1 MALLIISTVPNE
13 DMARDLSKI
22 LLEKRVAACVN
33 IIPKVRSNYWWNGS
47 IENSEEIILLIKTTE
62 DKYDQLEDLIRKNH
76 PYEIPEII
84 AFEIKK
90 GFNKYLN
97 WIKDETRSFLNFRNF
112 RAFDIRIFM
121 TGKYLIPI
129 VDCFKVK

>member
-62 DKYDQLEDLIRKNH
+62 DKYDQLE
-76 PYEIPEII
+76 
-84 AFEIKK
+84 
-90 GFNKYLN
+90 
-97 WIKDETRSFLNFRNF
+97 T
-112 RAFDIRIFM
+112 
-121 TGKYLIPI
+121 
-129 VDCFKVK
+129 

>member
-13 DMARDLSKI
+13 DVARNLSKI

-33 IIPKVRSNYWWNGS
+33 ILSKVKSNYWWNGS
-47 IENSEEIILLIKTTE
+47 IESSDEIILLIKTTE
-62 DKYDQLEDLIRKNH
+62 DKYIQLEDLIRKNH

-84 AFEIKK
+84 AFDIKK

-97 WIKDETRSFLNFRNF
+97 WIEDETRIL
-112 RAFDIRIFM
+112 
-121 TGKYLIPI
+121 P
-129 VDCFKVK
+129 

>member
-97 WIKDETRSFLNFRNF
+97 WIEDETRIL
-112 RAFDIRIFM
+112 
-121 TGKYLIPI
+121 P
-129 VDCFKVK
+129 

>member
-13 DMARDLSKI
+13 DVARNLSKI

-33 IIPKVRSNYWWNGS
+33 ILSKVKSNYWWNGS
-47 IENSEEIILLIKTTE
+47 IESSDEIILLIKTTE
-62 DKYDQLEDLIRKNH
+62 DKYSQLEDLIRKNH

-84 AFEIKK
+84 AFDIKK

-97 WIKDETRSFLNFRNF
+97 WIEDETRIL
-112 RAFDIRIFM
+112 
-121 TGKYLIPI
+121 P
-129 VDCFKVK
+129 

>member
-13 DMARDLSKI
+13 DVARDLSKI

-97 WIKDETRSFLNFRNF
+97 WIKDETRIL
-112 RAFDIRIFM
+112 
-121 TGKYLIPI
+121 P
-129 VDCFKVK
+129 

>member
-13 DMARDLSKI
+13 DVARNLSKI

-33 IIPKVRSNYWWNGS
+33 IISKVKSNYWWNGS
-47 IENSEEIILLIKTTE
+47 IESSDEIILLIKTTE
-62 DKYDQLEDLIRKNH
+62 DKYSQLEDLIRKNH

-84 AFEIKK
+84 AFDIKK

-97 WIKDETRSFLNFRNF
+97 WIEDETRIL
-112 RAFDIRIFM
+112 
-121 TGKYLIPI
+121 P
-129 VDCFKVK
+129 

>member
-90 GFNKYLN
+90 GFNKYL
-97 WIKDETRSFLNFRNF
+97 KPGKKSF
-112 RAFDIRIFM
+112 D
-121 TGKYLIPI
+121 KS
-129 VDCFKVK
+129 

>member
-13 DMARDLSKI
+13 DVARNLSKI

-76 PYEIPEII
+76 PYELPEII

-97 WIKDETRSFLNFRNF
+97 WIKDETRIL
-112 RAFDIRIFM
+112 
-121 TGKYLIPI
+121 P
-129 VDCFKVK
+129 

>member
-13 DMARDLSKI
+13 DMARIYQKSFG
-22 LLEKRVAACVN
+22 KRVAACVN

-97 WIKDETRSFLNFRNF
+97 WIKDETRIL
-112 RAFDIRIFM
+112 
-121 TGKYLIPI
+121 P
-129 VDCFKVK
+129 

>member
-97 WIKDETRSFLNFRNF
+97 WIKDETRIL
-112 RAFDIRIFM
+112 
-121 TGKYLIPI
+121 P
-129 VDCFKVK
+129 